1 MHVIGYDLSFRNN
14 AVLTDIKIDRIKHAT
29 QHFLASAFFTRTKF
43 IVHHLLLRLDKICK
57 VPNIL
62 LYVSILWKSTLFL

>member
-29 QHFLASAFFTRTKF
+29 QHFLASAFFTQTKF
-43 IVHHLLLRLDKICK
+43 VIHHLFLRLDKICK